1 MRKEIFFKLEVKFV
15 LLATIVILIVSTA
28 ANYLILNA
36 TEERVLSEAQRRAQL
51 LTEATAISFTNTLI
65 YEEVGL
71 VEEGGLMENHIAGLL
86 KNENTAITDMVV
98 LNKDGHTI
106 AANDYSWYHLSSDDP
121 EVLRAI
127 RAHELMLVP
136 DLQKNSRELD
146 VIAPLQIGSKRF
158 GTLIVHFS
166 LAREHR
172 YLAAFRNRLL
182 LLTLTGMLVSVLLAA
197 LIAKTLARPIKRLAG
212 EMSKVSE
219 TNLKSDLT
227 SRRRDEIGQLEQG
240 FLKMLERLRQAALE
254 KEKSQQALIQAEK
267 LAALGTL
274 VAGVAHEIN
283 NPLAGLYNCLRRIE
297 ARPEDVTQTQKYAG
311 LMRKALAHIENTVQN
326 LLNFA
331 RKKEFMLKAV
341 DLNTVIESAL
351 ELVQFRL
358 EKNRI
363 VVNNRR
369 APGPTMILGDEN
381 ALQQVFV
388 NLLMN
393 AIDAMP
399 AGGALTISTA
409 SRNGEV
415 TAAISDTGA
424 GIPAAELPKIFD
436 PFHTTKEVGKGTGL
450 GLSIARRIVTDHQG
464 AIEAQSEAGHGST
477 FHLRFPALEAP
488 PQSRQARVC
497 AAILAGGKSSR
508 MGANKALLELNGK
521 KVIEHVVAAVQ
532 RVADEV
538 MLITNTPEEFA
549 FLKLPMFRDEIAGI
563 GPLGGIFTALQKC
576 GTSHCLIV
584 ACDLPFLSEPLL
596 RFLSENAGSDAV
608 FAIDAGKG
616 VEPLCAVYS
625 KACLPTIA
633 RQMAQKQYKVADL
646 LAKVQAR
653 VVRFDASYSFYSAHL
668 FYNVNTP
675 EELRRAGEMMAVN
688 KESGYEKGQVV

>member
-1 MRKEIFFKLEVKFV
+1 MMYKESFHKLEIKFV
-15 LLATIVILIVSTA
+15 LLAAVVILIASTV

-36 TEERVLSEAQRRAQL
+36 TEDRILSEARQRAQL
-51 LTEATAISFTNTLI
+51 LVEATAISFTNTLI

-86 KNENTAITDMVV
+86 KNENTAIKDVVV

-106 AANDYSWYHLSSDDP
+106 AANDYSWYHLSQDDP
-121 EVLRAI
+121 EVLQAI
-127 RAHELMLVP
+127 RARELIMAP
-136 DLQKNSRELD
+136 DRRANARELD

-172 YLAAFRNRLL
+172 YLATFRNRLL
-182 LLTLTGMLVSVLLAA
+182 LLTFAGMLVSIFLAA

-219 TNLKSDLT
+219 TNLKSDLV
-227 SRRRDEIGQLEQG
+227 SRRHDEIGQLEQG
-240 FLKMLERLRQAALE
+240 FLKMLERLRQAAVE

-283 NPLAGLYNCLRRIE
+283 NPLAGLYSCLRRIE
-297 ARPEDVTQTQKYAG
+297 ARPEDAAQTKKYGA
-311 LMRKALAHIENTVQN
+311 LMRKALSHIENTVQT

-331 RKKEFMLKAV
+331 RKKAGTYRPVE
-341 DLNTVIESAL
+341 LNAVIENAI
-351 ELVQFRL
+351 ELLQYRL
-358 EKNRI
+358 QKSGI
-363 VVNNRR
+363 VTGKHL
-369 APGPTMILGDEN
+369 APGLPMVLGDES

-399 AGGALTISTA
+399 KGGTLTINTA
-409 SRNGEV
+409 SGNGEV
-415 TAAISDTGA
+415 MAEIIDTGS
-424 GIPAAELPKIFD
+424 GIPEAELNKIFD
-436 PFHTTKEVGKGTGL
+436 PFYTTKEVGKGTGL
-450 GLSIARRIVTDHQG
+450 GLAIVRRIVTDHNG
-464 AIEAQSEAGHGST
+464 AIDVHSKAGHGST
-477 FHLRFPALEAP
+477 FRLRFSAINAP
-488 PQSRQARVC
+488 PESRKARVC

-508 MGANKALLELNGK
+508 MGTNKALLQLNGK
-521 KVIEHVVAAVQ
+521 SVIEHVAAAV
-532 RVADEV
+532 RKVADEV
-538 MLITNTPEEFA
+538 MLITNTPEKYG
-549 FLKLPMFRDEIAGI
+549 FLSLPMFRDEIQGI
-563 GPLGGIFTALQKC
+563 GPLGGIYTALQKC
-576 GTSHCLIV
+576 TTTHCLIV

-596 RFLSENAGSDAV
+596 RFLSENAGDAEI
-608 FAIDAGKG
+608 FAIDSGNG

-625 KACLPTIA
+625 KSCLPEIE

-646 LAKVQAR
+646 LAKVRAR
-653 VVRFDASYSFYSAHL
+653 IVRFDASYSFYSPHL

-675 EELRRAGEMMAVN
+675 EEWRQAGEMMA
-688 KESGYEKGQVV
+688 ESS

>member
-1 MRKEIFFKLEVKFV
+1 MHKELIFKLETKFV
-15 LLATIVILIVSTA
+15 LLATVVILLASTV
-28 ANYLILNA
+28 ANHLILKA
-36 TEERVLSEAQRRAQL
+36 TKERILSEAQRRAQL
-51 LTEATAISFTNTLI
+51 LAEATAISFTNTLI

-86 KNENTAITDMVV
+86 KNENTAITDVVV
-98 LNKDGHTI
+98 LNKDGHVI
-106 AANDYSWYHLSSDDP
+106 AANDYSWYHLAGDDP
-121 EVLRAI
+121 EVLRAL
-127 RAHELMLVP
+127 RARELMMVP
-136 DLQKNSRELD
+136 DMRANARELD

-166 LAREHR
+166 LEREHR

-182 LLTLTGMLVSVLLAA
+182 LLTFAGMLVSIFLAA

-219 TNLKSDLT
+219 TNLKSDLI

-240 FLKMLERLRQAALE
+240 FLKMLERLRQAAVE

-297 ARPEDVTQTQKYAG
+297 TRPDDAAQTQKYAG

-331 RKKEFMLKAV
+331 RKKDIIFQAV
-341 DLNTVIESAL
+341 DLNTVIENAL
-351 ELVQFRL
+351 ELLQYRL
-358 EKNRI
+358 QKNRI
-363 VVNNRR
+363 VINNRR
-369 APGPTMILGDEN
+369 AAGLPMIMGDEN

-399 AGGALTISTA
+399 DGGALTLSTA
-409 SRNGEV
+409 SANGEV
-415 TAAISDTGA
+415 TAAIRDTGA

-436 PFHTTKEVGKGTGL
+436 PFYTTKEVGKGTGL
-450 GLSIARRIVTDHQG
+450 GLAIARRIVTDHRG
-464 AIEAQSEAGHGST
+464 AIEAQSAAGRGST
-477 FHLRFPALEAP
+477 FHLRFPALAAP
-488 PQSRQARVC
+488 AESRQARVC

-508 MGANKALLELNGK
+508 MGKNKALLELNGK

-532 RVADEV
+532 KVADEIL
-538 MLITNTPEEFA
+538 LITNTPEEFA
-549 FLKLPMFRDEIAGI
+549 FLQLPMFHDEIQGI
-563 GPLGGIFTALQKC
+563 GPLGGIYSALHKC
-576 GTSHCLIV
+576 GAPHCLIV

-596 RFLSENAGSDAV
+596 RFLSENAGRDEV
-608 FAIDAGKG
+608 FAIDSGNG

-625 KACLPTIA
+625 KSCLPEIE

-646 LAKVQAR
+646 LAKVRAR
-653 VVRFDASYSFYSAHL
+653 IVRFDASYSFYSPHL

-675 EELRRAGEMMAVN
+675 EEWRRAGELIE
-688 KESGYEKGQVV
+688 KE